1 MSSDLRTSAAKKK
14 LKVAPSKRRLTSE
27 ICQSLYGW
35 TSVVIQGLMKAENDD
50 ERIKQIQQVLSFTEE
65 SYNYDIKASTQID
78 FHFGNLLFCMGEN
91 YSVKQT
97 QLVFKIMSKLLDDA
111 MKACQIGDLDF
122 DYLKGDLIDK
132 MRRSFTELSAPDSPF
147 TLKQTE
153 TLLSYVSQTFIK
165 PIRLVMMPFY
175 KPITN
180 KHVVTPKRI
189 FQPTT
194 PDPLDECVER
204 LPVLD
209 EDKQFPL
216 LAIPR
221 SNEMNLGDLKRMI
234 QQYTDNVIETINK
247 RYDLLEAEMAKN
259 VTPLL
264 NQ

>member
-1 MSSDLRTSAAKKK
+1 MSGSASKRK
-14 LKVAPSKRRLTSE
+14 LKVAPSKRRLTAE

-65 SYNYDIKASTQID
+65 SYNYDLKSSTQID

-97 QLVFKIMSKLLDDA
+97 QFVFKVMSKLLDDA
-111 MKACQIGDLDF
+111 TKACQIGEEMNF
-122 DYLKGDLIDK
+122 EYLKGELVEK
-132 MRRSFTELSAPDSPF
+132 VRHSFTEMTSSDLQF
-147 TLKQTE
+147 TSKQVE
-153 TLLSYVSQTFIK
+153 TLLSYISQTFIK

-175 KPITN
+175 KPTVN
-180 KHVVTPKRI
+180 KRVIMPKKI
-189 FQPTT
+189 FQPTH

-204 LPVLD
+204 LPVLS

-221 SNEMNLGDLKRMI
+221 DNEMNLGDFKRMI

-247 RYDLLEAEMAKN
+247 RYDLLEAEMAKS

-264 NQ
+264 NQY